1 MVTLALPPAIII
13 AHERKLRAQAA
24 ERARVR
30 DANGGDALVIPHH
43 PAVRRKNTPSTRTKP
58 PTPAPKPRTG
68 KTTPTTPLPPIDRVG
83 LAELTTW
90 APFQAVHARADA
102 ERQNYLHLGRRDW
115 VTLDGQTYGELNPRV
130 AFALPAN
137 NLVARTRYA
146 RTMGEHLERLAQTL
160 PSGTPVFFVTLINRE
175 HTVPR
180 RSGARFDPRRVVG
193 WTHAELQGFNYVG
206 MVEAAYFSN
215 LKTLGG
221 PNRRYLS
228 WHTHMLLWGPTEAE
242 LAERIEGINRRFI
255 TGVPGRTAAHY
266 RRLELE
272 EVFGQGLYMTKGQ
285 INEYRAWPK
294 RIEVANP
301 DTGEV
306 LKLPTRNYTVKKRPL
321 RPGDAIHLCRAFAGR
336 TINDLAFAARDGR
349 AVLDEINREALAE
362 FHRWEARQ
370 PYKLA
375 EERRSAAR
383 KSTRAGKR
391 PK

>member
-1 MVTLALPPAIII
+1 M
-13 AHERKLRAQAA
+13 
-24 ERARVR
+24 
-30 DANGGDALVIPHH
+30 
-43 PAVRRKNTPSTRTKP
+43 
-58 PTPAPKPRTG
+58 
-68 KTTPTTPLPPIDRVG
+68 G
-83 LAELTTW
+83 LSDLTTW
-90 APFQAVHARADA
+90 ASFQDAHAHADA
-102 ERQNYLHLGRRDW
+102 EREDYLHLGRRNS
-115 VTLDGQTYGELNPRV
+115 VKLDGQTYAELNPRV

-137 NLVARTRYA
+137 NMVARTRYA
-146 RTMGEHLERLAQTL
+146 RVMGEHLERVAQTL
-160 PSGTPVFFVTLINRE
+160 PPGTPVFFVSLINRE
-175 HTVPR
+175 HTLSR
-180 RSGARFDPRRVVG
+180 RSRARFDTRRVVG

-215 LKTLGG
+215 LRTLAG

-242 LAERIEGINRRFI
+242 LAGRIEGINRRFI
-255 TGVPGRTAAHY
+255 TVVPGRTAAHY

-321 RPGDAIHLCRAFAGR
+321 RPGDAVHLCRAFAGR

-375 EERRSAAR
+375 EERRRAAR
-383 KSTRAGKR
+383 RSKRAGGR
-391 PK
+391 PR